1 MRDVNGEPMD
11 NPKLALME
19 AVCISF
25 FTIEFLLRYHFSSL
39 MWSFYLRKPLV
50 LKGSS
55 FSNRYRYLMLC

>member
-25 FTIEFLLRYHFSSL
+25 FTIEFLLRYPFSSIMRSL
-39 MWSFYLRKPLV
+39 NLRKHSI
-50 LKGSS
+50 LKG
-55 FSNRYRYLMLC
+55 YCHMKYGLAIGI